1 MRPTLILNKHSRQR
15 RLGVRSSE
23 RKTNSLSKFFLPLL
37 DLEHVV
43 LDRLL
48 HDEADSLDRLGLT
61 ESIDAVD
68 GLILRSARESK
79 PLVEAGDD
87 SQTNSPRLPDSRTA
101 PSGRLGDR
109 R

>member
-1 MRPTLILNKHSRQR
+1 M
-15 RLGVRSSE
+15 
-23 RKTNSLSKFFLPLL
+23 

-68 GLILRSARESK
+68 GLILAREKQSEQ
-79 PLVEAGDD
+79 LVEVGDE
-87 SQTNSPRLPDSRTA
+87 SQTNLPRLPDSRTA
-101 PSGRLGDR
+101 PSGTLGDR

>member
-1 MRPTLILNKHSRQR
+1 M
-15 RLGVRSSE
+15 
-23 RKTNSLSKFFLPLL
+23 

-61 ESIDAVD
+61 ESIDTVD
-68 GLILRSARESK
+68 GLILRREKESQ
-79 PLVEAGDD
+79 PPVEVGDD
-87 SQTNSPRLPDSRTA
+87 PQTDLPRLPDSRTA
-101 PSGRLGDR
+101 PSGILGDR